1 MIEMNSL
8 LAFTLRYLL
17 HIVVYI
23 VIYINFMQVQYCII
37 DASTT

>member
-17 HIVVYI
+17 YIVVYI
-23 VIYINFMQVQYCII
+23 VIYINFMQVQHCII